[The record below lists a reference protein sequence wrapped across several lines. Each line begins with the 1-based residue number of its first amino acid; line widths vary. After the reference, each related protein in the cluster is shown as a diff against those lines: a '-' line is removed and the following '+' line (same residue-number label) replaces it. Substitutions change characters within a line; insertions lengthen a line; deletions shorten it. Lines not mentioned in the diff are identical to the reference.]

1 MPPNPESPERLEPP
15 LPPAQHLA
23 NELQIHRTELEMQHR
38 ELREAQLAIETSR
51 QRYFALFDQAPVG
64 YFTFGERHALL
75 DVNLAGA
82 ALLGRPRAEVSQFP
96 FSYFLTEDCRPAFHA
111 LLDQSLQGQASAEP
125 QEFGVN
131 LPNGQHHRVMV
142 RAVRLQQAEGKP
154 ATVLVAGFDVTRIRD
169 AERRERELAERLRE
183 ARHLESLGRLAG
195 GIAHDFNNLLQII
208 SVSLDLLADD
218 PRAEDRADSL
228 RAARSAID
236 RSSLLTRQ
244 IMVYSQRT
252 PVSPVAIEL
261 PGLLETMS
269 PVLRSFMQ
277 GGARLVIDADP
288 EAPGVVAD
296 TAQLE
301 QVILNLI
308 VNAADAVGSSGTV
321 MIRTL
326 ADRLPHVVPP
336 GTPARPDQPA
346 VLLEVCD
353 TGSGMT
359 PETQAR
365 IFEPFFTTK
374 PPGRGTG
381 LGLSLVHAI
390 ITRHGGRI
398 DVQSRVGA
406 GTTFQVRWPAAPVD
420 VVRVAPPA
428 AMPEMIDPDGAVILV
443 AEDDPVVRRITERL
457 LRRRGFEVILATDGA
472 EAVDRFNAHAA
483 SGIDLLLFDIAMPRL
498 SGTDAYNVIRHHPA
512 CPPILFVSGVPEDV
526 PAPTSARIRFL
537 RKPYSESELFATLA
551 ALREEAMR

>member
-1 MPPNPESPERLEPP
+1 MIPKSESPERLEASS
-15 LPPAQHLA
+15 PPAQHLA
-23 NELQIHRTELEMQHR
+23 SELQILRTELEIQSGK
-38 ELREAQLAIETSR
+38 LRE
-51 QRYFALFDQAPVG
+51 
-64 YFTFGERHALL
+64 
-75 DVNLAGA
+75 
-82 ALLGRPRAEVSQFP
+82 
-96 FSYFLTEDCRPAFHA
+96 
-111 LLDQSLQGQASAEP
+111 
-125 QEFGVN
+125 
-131 LPNGQHHRVMV
+131 
-142 RAVRLQQAEGKP
+142 
-154 ATVLVAGFDVTRIRD
+154 
-169 AERRERELAERLRE
+169 AERRERDLTEHLRE
-183 ARHLESLGRLAG
+183 ARQLDSLGRLAG

-218 PRAEDRADSL
+218 SRAEDRADSL
-228 RAARSAID
+228 RSARSAID
-236 RSSLLTRQ
+236 RATLLTRQ
-244 IMVYSQRT
+244 IMVYSQRA
-252 PVSPVAIEL
+252 PVSPVVIPL
-261 PGLLETMS
+261 PGLFEAMA

-277 GGARLVIDADP
+277 GEARLVIDADP
-288 EAPGVVAD
+288 EVPGVLAD

-301 QVILNLI
+301 QVILNLV

-374 PPGRGTG
+374 PPGHGTG

-390 ITRHGGRI
+390 VTRHGGRI
-398 DVQSRVGA
+398 EVQSRVGA

-420 VVRVAPPA
+420 AGRPPA
-428 AMPEMIDPDGAVILV
+428 STPAPEWGDPDGAVILL

-472 EAVDRFNAHAA
+472 EAVDRFNGHAA
-483 SGIDLLLFDIAMPRL
+483 AGIDLLMFDVEMPKL
-498 SGTDAYNVIRHHPA
+498 GGTDAYNVIRHHPA
-512 CPPILFVSGVPEDV
+512 CPPILFVSGVTEDV
-526 PAPTSARIRFL
+526 AVPTSPRIRFL
-537 RKPYSESELFATLA
+537 RKPYSESDLFATLA